1 MAKMYSKRP
10 VTKSWRK
17 GRMRSVQTVIYYE
30 NDRLMTK
37 QIIHDRCAVKP
48 RLW

>member
-17 GRMRSVQTVIYYE
+17 GRLRRVQTIRYYK

-37 QIIHDRCAVKP
+37 TIVHAPYAISPKV
-48 RLW
+48 